1 VRRPGPDGPTDG
13 SPGAAAER
21 TLLAWVRTG
30 LAVCGSALLL
40 ARAVQ
45 PRHPLAALAAALLG
59 VAAGAAVAG
68 RAAGRY
74 RSGGPPLAPGL
85 LLALTV
91 AALTVGAAALVAV
104 LPG

>member
-1 VRRPGPDGPTDG
+1 VRHAGPHGPADGTPGT
-13 SPGAAAER
+13 AAER

-59 VAAGAAVAG
+59 VAAAAAVAG
-68 RAAGRY
+68 RAADRY

-85 LLALTV
+85 LLALTL
-91 AALTVGAAALVAV
+91 ASLTVGAAALVAV
-104 LPG
+104 LAG